1 MSCNASVE
9 RQILIL
15 CTILSVKGTPGRRVC
30 PCEHPLLLIP
40 VSQTRSRWIVDRHQG
55 HLILSSAL
63 GVITA
68 VCWASHGLLKWLLL
82 YILHKKCLI
91 ILPFQEEKLLFMF
104 PTRMY
109 QVATTGQTL
118 CSALGI
124 QEWTKPIKRFAFWD
138 WYYNG
143 GRWTVK
149 NQL

>member
-15 CTILSVKGTPGRRVC
+15 CAILSAWKKGL
-30 PCEHPLLLIP
+30 PLWASFAPRIP
-40 VSQTRSRWIVDRHQG
+40 VSQTRSRWTGDRHQG

-68 VCWASHGLLKWLLL
+68 VCWASHGLLKRLLL
-82 YILHKKCLI
+82 YILPKKCLI